1 MQTKN
6 VNLPITVTGRHV
18 SITEAIREHATKKLE
33 NIHLDYPKIIEAKV
47 ILDVQNYRHIAEI
60 ILYCAN
66 HITIEATTETDD
78 MYASIDATVSKIARQ
93 MRKFK
98 TRMLKNHR
106 PRKGTVRHL
115 EERVFSSR
123 IAHEDHAEEEAPEE
137 PEALEP
143 VIVHK
148 ENYRIRPL
156 YKDEAIMDLE
166 LSERPFIIFHN
177 QTTDKLT
184 VLYRRKDGDYGVIE
198 PVDENPP
205 TNGQ

>member
-1 MQTKN
+1 MQTNN

-18 SITEAIREHATKKLE
+18 SITEPIREHATSKLD

-78 MYASIDATVSKIARQ
+78 MYASIDASVSKVTRQ

-106 PRKGTVRHL
+106 PRKGKTRHL
-115 EERVFSSR
+115 NEAVFASR
-123 IAHEDHAEEEAPEE
+123 IAHEDLAEEEAPEE
-137 PEALEP
+137 VLEP
-143 VIVHK
+143 VIVHQ
-148 ENYRIRPL
+148 ENIRIRPL
-156 YKDEAIMDLE
+156 FKDEAIMDLE
-166 LSERPFIIFHN
+166 LSERPFLIYHN
-177 QTTDKLT
+177 ADTDKLT
-184 VLYRRKDGDYGVIE
+184 VIYRRKDGDYGSIE
-198 PVDENPP
+198 PNDEN
-205 TNGQ
+205 